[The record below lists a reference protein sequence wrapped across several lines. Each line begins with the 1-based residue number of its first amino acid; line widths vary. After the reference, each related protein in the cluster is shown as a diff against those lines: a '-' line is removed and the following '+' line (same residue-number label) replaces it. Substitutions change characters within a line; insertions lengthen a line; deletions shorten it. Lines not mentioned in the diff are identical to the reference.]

1 MKSGNFI
8 YIFGLILQVNLV
20 FSQEK
25 LTFAG
30 GMSFGGETY
39 SVNGID
45 NRRSPLSYYVNGR
58 VSLSY
63 KGINVPVSISY
74 RDAQFSYDYNF
85 NRLGIA
91 PSYKWVKLYFGWNTM
106 NFSQYTMS
114 GRAFYGVGM
123 ALTPGNFHFSA
134 LKGKIQNHLAIRDTL
149 INGASLIPTFERD
162 IWGGKVGFQKK
173 KTKFELIFMNIKDDS
188 ESFAYQKDYNSL
200 YGYQVLTPK
209 ENLILGINGGF
220 GLFKVLDIYF
230 NTAASGFTAD
240 TGDTL
245 LLEYGDDVPGFVKNL
260 FQANSSTR
268 LALAGDAGINLRI
281 KSQKIGLR
289 YRRVD
294 PFYSTLA
301 SNFFM
306 NDVEQYTFNTGLN
319 LWKKKIHVDGNLGLE
334 QNNLTRLRTNTTNR
348 VISSIGTQLNLNEKW
363 FSSIRFSN
371 FQTESENNILTLND
385 TLRFVSTTQE
395 YSTLISYT
403 LPGEDWKKSFSFN
416 AYYNTVSDQSTD
428 RQIGDIRVL
437 SLSANSSVA
446 WKTYDLTFVPSL
458 LFNEYRYEEI
468 VQKRIGGGIKI
479 QKRLAEKKVNVSMNY
494 QYSLNLY
501 DGKKDGSVNLIQLTS
516 VYKVN
521 KKNSVNLNGSYR
533 MSESLI
539 NNSFNEFRLMLRY
552 GLQF

>member
-1 MKSGNFI
+1 MKSVKFI
-8 YIFGLILQVNLV
+8 YIFGLVLQVALV
-20 FSQEK
+20 SGQEK

-30 GMSFGGETY
+30 GISLGGETY
-39 SVNGID
+39 SINGMD
-45 NRRSPLSYYVNGR
+45 NRRSPLSYYINGR

-63 KGINVPVSISY
+63 KGINVPVSVSY

-91 PSYKWVKLYFGWNTM
+91 PSYKWIKLYLGWNTM

-123 ALTPGNFHFSA
+123 MLTPGSFHFSA

-149 INGASLIPTFERD
+149 INGANLIPTFERD

-173 KTKFELIFMNIKDDS
+173 KTKFEIIFMNIKDDP
-188 ESFAYQKDYNSL
+188 ESFAYQREYNTL

-209 ENLILGINGGF
+209 ENLIVGINGGI

-240 TGDTL
+240 AGDTL
-245 LLEYGDDVPGFVKNL
+245 LLDYGTEVPGFIKNL

-268 LALAGDAGINLRI
+268 LSIAGDAGVNLRI
-281 KSQKIGLR
+281 KSQKVGVK

-306 NDVEQYTFNTGLN
+306 NDVEQYTFTTGLN

-348 VISSIGTQLNLNEKW
+348 VISSIGTQLNLHENW

-395 YSTLISYT
+395 FSTLISYS
-403 LPGEDWKKSFSFN
+403 LPGKEWKKSFSLN
-416 AYYNTVSDQSTD
+416 AYYNTVSDQSTEK
-428 RQIGDIRVL
+428 QIGDIQVL
-437 SLSANSSVA
+437 SLSANTSVI
-446 WKTYDLTFVPSL
+446 WNTYDLTIVPSL
-458 LFNEYRYEEI
+458 LFNEYRYENI
-468 VQKRIGGGIKI
+468 VQNRIGGGIRV
-479 QKRLAEKKVNVSMNY
+479 QKRLAAKKLNVSFNY

-501 DGKKDGSVNLIQLTS
+501 DDKKDGSVNLFQLTS
-516 VYKVN
+516 SYKVN
-521 KKNSVNLNGSYR
+521 NKNSINLNGSYR
-533 MSESLI
+533 LSESLI